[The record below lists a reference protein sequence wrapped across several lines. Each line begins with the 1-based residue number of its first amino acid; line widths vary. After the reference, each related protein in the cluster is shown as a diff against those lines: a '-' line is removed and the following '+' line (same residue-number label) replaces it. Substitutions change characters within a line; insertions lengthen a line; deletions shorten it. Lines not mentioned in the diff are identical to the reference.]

1 MKKTIALVQA
11 FVCLVSLAGCVA
23 SQSSKTD
30 NKILNAWAGEFSEE
44 NLKDAIN
51 MYEKKYTSVLID
63 DAGEGSS
70 VSFEVD
76 FDVTYCCVTRLSYVS
91 KDDISAEL
99 NGYIDLYPETE
110 YSGNQVTIYTDWWNE
125 DDWTKKYPVWSYLV
139 LLKDTNNNEHYY
151 YFRTDYSALS
161 GA

>member
-1 MKKTIALVQA
+1 MKKTIALVLA

-51 MYEKKYTSVLID
+51 MYEKKYTSVLVD
-63 DAGEGSS
+63 DAGKGSS
-70 VSFEVD
+70 VLFEVD

-91 KDDISAEL
+91 KDDISAE
-99 NGYIDLYPETE
+99 NKETAIE
-110 YSGNQVTIYTDWWNE
+110 MLTEIKEKITAQ
-125 DDWTKKYPVWSYLV
+125 KKPSIIKSALV
-139 LLKDTNNNEHYY
+139 GLKD
-151 YFRTDYSALS
+151 FLIGVGASATVAIIQAKMQGLF
-161 GA
+161 